1 MRIYHFLFICIGLPF
16 GSNAQNNISTMNKWS
31 VGASVGA
38 HDGMAPSSA
47 NTKLYQIHHFG
58 INGRYMLT
66 NRAGL
71 MLGVNYD
78 FLDFIDRPYNSNYF
92 RASLEGVVNA
102 GDILHFPQVMPKIGL
117 MVHGG
122 AGFSSLWSNNH
133 PTISRDESLPVR
145 SDGMVNFTFGV
156 TPQYKLN
163 ERWSLNGDLSFIF
176 HSRQNNRFDM
186 QAPNKK
192 GAIDGY
198 MVNLSVGVSY
208 YFGKNKSHADW
219 TPSVYSGS
227 STEGLDEM
235 KAEIAAL
242 KAQTLDDDKD
252 GVPNVIDEE
261 AGTPAGSFVNSKG
274 VAVKDKDAD
283 GIADIHDVC
292 PETAGLFSANGCPDS
307 DKDGV
312 ADYEDACP
320 QTAGLASSKGCP
332 VVAKEVQEVMAKALK
347 GVQFETSKSTL
358 LPSSMPVLDEVVRAM
373 KENPNYHLK
382 ISGHTDNVGDEA
394 QNLLLSEARAQ
405 TVANYLI
412 SKGIAAERISAKGY
426 GEIQPKTSNDTQE
439 GQAVN
444 RRVEFEI
451 TFN

>member
-1 MRIYHFLFICIGLPF
+1 
-16 GSNAQNNISTMNKWS
+16 
-31 VGASVGA
+31 
-38 HDGMAPSSA
+38 
-47 NTKLYQIHHFG
+47 
-58 INGRYMLT
+58 
-66 NRAGL
+66 
-71 MLGVNYD
+71 
-78 FLDFIDRPYNSNYF
+78 
-92 RASLEGVVNA
+92 
-102 GDILHFPQVMPKIGL
+102 
-117 MVHGG
+117 
-122 AGFSSLWSNNH
+122 
-133 PTISRDESLPVR
+133 
-145 SDGMVNFTFGV
+145 
-156 TPQYKLN
+156 
-163 ERWSLNGDLSFIF
+163 
-176 HSRQNNRFDM
+176 
-186 QAPNKK
+186 
-192 GAIDGY
+192 
-198 MVNLSVGVSY
+198 
-208 YFGKNKSHADW
+208 
-219 TPSVYSGS
+219 
-227 STEGLDEM
+227 M

-373 KENPNYHLK
+373 KENPNYRLK